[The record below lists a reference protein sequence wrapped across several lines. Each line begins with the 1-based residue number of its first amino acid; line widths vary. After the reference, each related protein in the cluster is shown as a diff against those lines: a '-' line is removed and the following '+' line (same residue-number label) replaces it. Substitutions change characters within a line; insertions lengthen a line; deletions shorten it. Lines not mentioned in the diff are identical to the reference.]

1 MKTIEMKQKNEEIL
15 ARWRELGF
23 LNGLKTGS
31 INEWRCAKSYDDMA
45 NYLLSNNN
53 DYSTTLAFPFIR
65 RVLCTRKKRLYRII
79 KPSEVIDF
87 LNTTTVE
94 DCLYFLS
101 NSEIQETQNITK
113 PKSVKEMKKIIL
125 LKIFS
130 HEKFKDEKLSV
141 FFTKLSVE
149 KDYYKFLKQII
160 GSVIDIEAEL
170 LVIACDLFVEKNT

>member
-1 MKTIEMKQKNEEIL
+1 MKQKNEEIL

-23 LNGLKTGS
+23 LEGLKIGS

-45 NYLLSNNN
+45 KYLLLSNNN

-101 NSEIQETQNITK
+101 DSEIQEIQNITK
-113 PKSVKEMKKIIL
+113 PKSVKEVKKILLYKIL
-125 LKIFS
+125 S
-130 HEKFKDEKLSV
+130 CEKFKNETLSV

-149 KDYYKFLKQII
+149 KDYYKFLKQIV